1 MSILLI
7 LAGALTYLGKSSKI
21 RDLGNKLKLKVL
33 DKLNFIRSSILLA
46 TVLFVL
52 GLGAGGTPGGI
63 LILISMSFLLAIAIV
78 KAENT
83 TGKKF
88 GNIALYT
95 GITLIVASLF
105 IEVIIPKTVSGFL
118 VAFGVLVIL
127 SALFGILRIK
137 TPKMAKALGK
147 WLELSDYS
155 KKSKVNEDEK
165 SIPLDTL
172 LRNYEIIE
180 FLGEGGFAKVFKAKR
195 KSDGKIVAL
204 KIPRIDESTSK
215 SFISEVSAWIH
226 LEHKNIVKLYS
237 ADIIPVP
244 YLEMEFVQGLKT
256 ETGLYKS
263 LDELEKPLNERLA
276 VHFVRKIA
284 EGLLYAH
291 RKGIVHRDLKP
302 KNILLE
308 GYEPKITDWGL
319 AKMSSMSL
327 SFRGFSPLYAAP
339 EQLIPSRYGSTDH
352 RTDIW
357 QLGLIFYELLTGKL
371 PFEGYSFEEVF
382 GKITDEKYRF
392 RLPSE
397 FRKELRPYDDIIL
410 KMLARDKDQRYQSLE
425 DFLADLSKLQ
435 NIDAENR
442 RRQLEQKVRELRET
456 LSKSLEDLRTSKSA
470 EEILKNKKVIVETLC
485 NLCLAYAELNRKA
498 ELLNSLSDLK
508 FYVKENLQEL
518 LNSIKTLELMIKE
531 NLSIDED
538 FVERQSFTAQGG
550 GKLKNEKS

>member
-1 MSILLI
+1 MNLFRLYSLLGFILLIIVLLLSPFALNGILVTMVILSLLFFLSAVLLKVEEIFNIGLGIPTLISGAVIFFFAVTLQNNDMGGMSILLI

-284 EGLLYAH
+284 EGLLY
-291 RKGIVHRDLKP
+291 
-302 KNILLE
+302 
-308 GYEPKITDWGL
+308 
-319 AKMSSMSL
+319 
-327 SFRGFSPLYAAP
+327 
-339 EQLIPSRYGSTDH
+339 
-352 RTDIW
+352 
-357 QLGLIFYELLTGKL
+357 
-371 PFEGYSFEEVF
+371 
-382 GKITDEKYRF
+382 
-392 RLPSE
+392 
-397 FRKELRPYDDIIL
+397 
-410 KMLARDKDQRYQSLE
+410 
-425 DFLADLSKLQ
+425 
-435 NIDAENR
+435 
-442 RRQLEQKVRELRET
+442 
-456 LSKSLEDLRTSKSA
+456 
-470 EEILKNKKVIVETLC
+470 
-485 NLCLAYAELNRKA
+485 
-498 ELLNSLSDLK
+498 
-508 FYVKENLQEL
+508 
-518 LNSIKTLELMIKE
+518 
-531 NLSIDED
+531 
-538 FVERQSFTAQGG
+538 
-550 GKLKNEKS
+550 